1 MDSSYK
7 SEARHFQK
15 KIRIAI
21 SQIFSQFSTSG
32 PLTINYHLKHVVNRT
47 FFILFSDC
55 YFTYSALY
63 FSQIRSLFTRHIA
76 DQSSTT
82 ALEYVYIH
90 FKHDEAGCG
99 HNVQAVDPIPQQNEQ
114 FRSLA
119 AVAEEVRGP
128 DTPSVSPPT
137 TTIASRNLGSWVR
150 SPCWMVARGR
160 LLYLSHSSGFL

>member
-1 MDSSYK
+1 MDFSYK

-47 FFILFSDC
+47 FFVLFSDC

-76 DQSSTT
+76 DQSTTT
-82 ALEYVYIH
+82 ALEYVCIH
-90 FKHDEAGCG
+90 FITLNMTRLVADTT
-99 HNVQAVDPIPQQNEQ
+99 
-114 FRSLA
+114 FRLLTPFLSRTNSFAPWRRLLQMCA
-119 AVAEEVRGP
+119 ARTLP
-128 DTPSVSPPT
+128 PSPRPPPPSPPGT
-137 TTIASRNLGSWVR
+137 
-150 SPCWMVARGR
+150 RGA
-160 LLYLSHSSGFL
+160 G

>member
-1 MDSSYK
+1 MT
-7 SEARHFQK
+7 
-15 KIRIAI
+15 
-21 SQIFSQFSTSG
+21 IFSPEVFAIFTFMLLKQMSFIISG
-32 PLTINYHLKHVVNRT
+32 TDWLG
-47 FFILFSDC
+47 
-55 YFTYSALY
+55 TYSALY

-76 DQSSTT
+76 DTGICLYS
-82 ALEYVYIH
+82 LYH